1 MTKRLLSLILGVA
14 LILPPLPTWA
24 QSTASVKDLCTYGA
38 QDVNDRFLKEQKE
51 FEPTIDILAKK
62 PTIATEIL
70 VETGV
75 RNLRQYR
82 ARLQKICS
90 DAAAYN
96 RENPEN
102 DCIKKMGGDFT
113 REQLHCERY
122 VEVELQYQQAVFEQL
137 MLYDVTK
144 KKVKYLT
151 DKYKELNK
159 KFASLLDLV
168 IGVHNGLHTLNS
180 KVKYVAEQCQE

>member
-1 MTKRLLSLILGVA
+1 MNKRFLTLIIALVLMLEPLGA
-14 LILPPLPTWA
+14 LA
-24 QSTASVKDLCTYGA
+24 QSSDEEDRCAYGPR
-38 QDVNDRFLKEQKE
+38 DVNDRFLLEQRE
-51 FEPTIDILAKK
+51 FEPTIDILTRK
-62 PTIATEIL
+62 PTVPTEIL

-82 ARLQKICS
+82 SRLQKICS

-96 RENPEN
+96 RENPDNE
-102 DCIKKMGGDFT
+102 CVKKTRGEFT
-113 REQLHCERY
+113 DQQLHCERS

>member
-1 MTKRLLSLILGVA
+1 M
-14 LILPPLPTWA
+14 
-24 QSTASVKDLCTYGA
+24 
-38 QDVNDRFLKEQKE
+38 
-51 FEPTIDILAKK
+51 
-62 PTIATEIL
+62 
-70 VETGV
+70 
-75 RNLRQYR
+75 
-82 ARLQKICS
+82 
-90 DAAAYN
+90 
-96 RENPEN
+96 
-102 DCIKKMGGDFT
+102 KKMGGDST
-113 REQLHCERY
+113 REQLHRERY